1 LSLVGSLVAYKGR
14 PAKIISSTTH
24 KFDLAFT
31 DGSSRKVREKDFRYI
46 HPDYI
51 DVKDDSTEVDISVLE
66 DFQDESLPLKEVTEW
81 LFNEYSAQNAWST
94 HLIAEDGLYFYW
106 NKDVLAI
113 RPKDQLEIIFRQREE
128 KTLEAESL
136 SRCVENLENN
146 IIDESDLSWLKEIE
160 QVALNQS
167 KHTKILAAL
176 SLQNTP
182 EIAHRLLLKSSYWN
196 IIKNPYPERHKIP
209 LDKEITIKTDEMPRE
224 DFTHLQSIA
233 IDNSGSSDAD
243 DAISLD
249 NNIVWIHI
257 ADVASKVPYDGELES
272 YAQQRISNLYL
283 PNQVIH
289 MLPTN
294 LTPLCSLGES
304 ETSQAISIGFEM
316 VENQITNI
324 QVIPSNIKVE
334 KMSYKE
340 ADKVIKEH
348 KALFKLNSLAKSHK
362 AFRSKNGAI
371 KLNFPTVDIKIN
383 KNKVSIDLQQKSES
397 RELIAEMMVIA
408 GRAVAQF
415 AVEND
420 IVMPFVVQDEGS
432 FSEHILKNKENLT
445 PSETYHA
452 MRCFKRSKIT
462 PKASAHA
469 GLGLDCYVRI
479 TSPIR
484 RYLDLVA
491 QQQLLGFVKNA
502 GTLDE
507 TTIKQRIKIVN
518 SAISSINKATKQ
530 SMEHYK
536 CVYLKQNK
544 KWKGKGIVVD
554 LYENKAILLI
564 PEIAMMTQLK
574 PKSKYELDSEVEL
587 KVASID
593 LENRS
598 VDFKPV

>member
-1 LSLVGSLVAYKGR
+1 LIGSLVAYKGR

-46 HPDYI
+46 HPDYV
-51 DVKDDSTEVDISVLE
+51 DVNDDNSEVDMSVLE

-94 HLIAEDGLYFYW
+94 HLIAEESLYFYW
-106 NKDVLAI
+106 NKDVLVI
-113 RPKDQLEIIFRQREE
+113 RPKDQLEIILRQRKE

-136 SRCVENLENN
+136 SRCVENIENN
-146 IIDESDLSWLKEIE
+146 IIYENDSCWLKEIE

-167 KHTKILAAL
+167 KHTKILTAL

-182 EIAHRLLLKSSYWN
+182 EIAHRLLLKLSYWD
-196 IIKNPYPERHKIP
+196 IIKNPYPQRHKIP
-209 LDKEITIKTDEMPRE
+209 FDEKITIKSNEILRQ
-224 DFTHLQSIA
+224 DFMYLQSIA

-243 DAISLD
+243 DAISFD
-249 NNIVWIHI
+249 NGKVWIHI
-257 ADVASKVPYDGELES
+257 SDVASKVPYDGELES
-272 YAQQRISNLYL
+272 YAQQRIANLYL
-283 PNQVIH
+283 PDQVIH

-294 LTPLCSLGES
+294 LTPLCSLGDS
-304 ETSQAISIGFEM
+304 ETSQAISIGFKM

-324 QVIPSNIKVE
+324 QVIPSNIKVK
-334 KMSYKE
+334 KMSYVE

-348 KALFKLNSLAKSHK
+348 KTLSKLNSLAKSHK
-362 AFRSKNGAI
+362 AFRNNNGAI

-383 KNKVSIDLQQKSES
+383 QNKVSIDLQRRSES

-408 GRAVAQF
+408 GRAIAQF
-415 AVEND
+415 AHDNN
-420 IVMPFVVQDEGS
+420 IVMPFVTQNEGS

-445 PSETYHA
+445 PSETYQA

-462 PKASAHA
+462 SRASAHA
-469 GLGLDCYVRI
+469 GLGLERYVRI

-491 QQQLLGFVKNA
+491 QQQLLGFVTNVE
-502 GTLDE
+502 TLDE
-507 TTIKQRIKIVN
+507 TMIKQRIKIAN
-518 SAISSINKATKQ
+518 SAASSINKATKQ
-530 SMEHYK
+530 SMDHYK
-536 CVYLKQNK
+536 CVYLKQNN

-564 PEIAMMTQLK
+564 PDIAMMSQLK
-574 PKSKYELDSEVEL
+574 LKSKYELDSEVEL